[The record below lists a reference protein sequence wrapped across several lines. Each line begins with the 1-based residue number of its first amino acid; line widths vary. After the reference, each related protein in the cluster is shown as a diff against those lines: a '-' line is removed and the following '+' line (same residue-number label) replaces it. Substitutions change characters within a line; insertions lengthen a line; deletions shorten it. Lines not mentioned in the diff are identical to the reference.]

1 MTNISQIKVDSDWGT
16 EAARINQNF
25 QNMNTDLEKVKSA
38 TTKFRGYFTSET
50 GLKQKYPFP
59 KVGDT
64 AWVGEPYP
72 GKVYDVVTDGTWH
85 NTDTAPDTES
95 VELQDYAKKAELTEL
110 VE

>member
-1 MTNISQIKVDSDWGT
+1 MTNISQIKVDSDWGQ

-50 GLKQKYPFP
+50 GLKQKYPSP

-85 NTDTAPDTES
+85 NTDKAPDTGS